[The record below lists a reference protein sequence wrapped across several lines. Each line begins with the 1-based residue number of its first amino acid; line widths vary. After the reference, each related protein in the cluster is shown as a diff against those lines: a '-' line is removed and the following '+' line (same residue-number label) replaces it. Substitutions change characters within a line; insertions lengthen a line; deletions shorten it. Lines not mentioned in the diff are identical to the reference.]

1 MILQF
6 IKAETKEETVVTLDA
21 KNIEPI
27 ITIPHA
33 TISEKSGGGDHL
45 DAVRIDIKGDDGRS
59 VGKFWVDVFLNN
71 QGRPVLHIATNVG
84 NSTNTKQLVGSWRD
98 GYSHEMKLS

>member
-45 DAVRIDIKGDDGRS
+45 DAVRIDI
-59 VGKFWVDVFLNN
+59 
-71 QGRPVLHIATNVG
+71 
-84 NSTNTKQLVGSWRD
+84 
-98 GYSHEMKLS
+98 